1 MGRFRWL
8 RRARVELV
16 AAVLLGLGGVLTAY
30 AANEASGASG
40 EALVGYTTSTRL
52 NTSAAQFAGTATQR
66 YLADQAVWLEYQ
78 LLVDRGEAALAA
90 KLRATSFTPE
100 LTEVVER
107 WEALDSTDRP
117 GTPMQMDD
125 GYESNSDRLA
135 LLLFE
140 DAERTFQRALEIDE
154 RSGRFGNAT
163 ILFALM
169 LFFAGLASLLTGPR
183 LQVAALGASMLAM
196 IPGVAAIGQG
206 KGWW

>member
-1 MGRFRWL
+1 MGLIQRL
-8 RRARVELV
+8 RRVRVELV

-52 NTSAAQFAGTATQR
+52 NTTAAQFAGTATQR

-78 LLVDRGEAALAA
+78 LMVDRGEADLAA
-90 KLRATSFTPE
+90 KLRATAFTPE

-107 WEALDSTDRP
+107 WEALAGSDRP
-117 GTPMQMDD
+117 GTPLQLED
-125 GYESNSDRLA
+125 GYQSTSDRLA
-135 LLLFE
+135 LLMFE

-163 ILFALM
+163 ILFALT

-183 LQVAALGASMLAM
+183 LQTAALGASVLAM
-196 IPGVAAIGQG
+196 VPGVVAIGQG